1 MDWLN
6 YHHLHYFWTVAR
18 EGSIAKACRQLHLTQ
33 PTISNQLRHLERQVG
48 GKLFQKVGRGLKL
61 TDLGQLTFRYANEI
75 FTLGKE
81 LTSALE
87 GRPSDQPMLLRV
99 GVTDAMPKLVVYR
112 LLRPALRLSQPVR
125 LVCRE
130 GNTSELLQQ
139 LAGHE
144 LDIVLTDS
152 PATSQVSVRA
162 FSHLLGQCGIS
173 LFGAPQLARRFRAKF
188 PECLDQAPLLMPTA
202 NTALRRALD
211 QWFDRQA
218 IRPQIVAEFEDSA
231 LLKVFGQEGLGLFP
245 APSAISDE
253 IQRQFKV
260 KPVGT
265 IEDVQ
270 ERFFAISVERRLKHP
285 AVVAISQAAKQDF
298 LD

>member
-1 MDWLN
+1 MDWIN
-6 YHHLHYFWTVAR
+6 YHHLYYFWTVAR

-33 PTISNQLRHLERQVG
+33 PTISNQLRQLERQVG

-112 LLRPALRLSQPVR
+112 LLRPSLRLSQPVR

-130 GNTSELLQQ
+130 GNTSELVQQ

-162 FSHLLGQCGIS
+162 FSHLLGQCGIT
-173 LFGAPQLARRFRAKF
+173 LFGAPQLARRFLAKF

-202 NTALRRALD
+202 NTTLRRTLD

>member
-1 MDWLN
+1 M
-6 YHHLHYFWTVAR
+6 
-18 EGSIAKACRQLHLTQ
+18 
-33 PTISNQLRHLERQVG
+33 
-48 GKLFQKVGRGLKL
+48 GRGLKL

-162 FSHLLGQCGIS
+162 FSHLLGQCGIT

-202 NTALRRALD
+202 NTARA
-211 QWFDRQA
+211 QG
-218 IRPQIVAEFEDSA
+218 S
-231 LLKVFGQEGLGLFP
+231 G
-245 APSAISDE
+245 
-253 IQRQFKV
+253 
-260 KPVGT
+260 PV
-265 IEDVQ
+265 V
-270 ERFFAISVERRLKHP
+270 
-285 AVVAISQAAKQDF
+285 
-298 LD
+298 

>member
-6 YHHLHYFWTVAR
+6 YHHLLYFWTVAQ
-18 EGSIAKACRQLHLTQ
+18 EGSIAKACRKLHLSQ
-33 PTISNQLRHLERQVG
+33 PTISNQLRQLERQVG
-48 GKLFQKVGRGLKL
+48 GKLFQKAGRGLKL

-81 LTSALE
+81 LASALE
-87 GRPSDQPMLLRV
+87 GRPSEQPMLLRV

-112 LLRPALRLSQPVR
+112 LLRPALRLPQPVR

-130 GNTSELLQQ
+130 GNTNELLQQ

-162 FSHLLGQCGIS
+162 FSHLLGQCGVS
-173 LFGAPQLARRFRAKF
+173 LYGAPQLAHRFRANF
-188 PECLDQAPLLMPTA
+188 PESLDQAPLLMPTA

-211 QWFDRQA
+211 QWFDQQE
-218 IRPQIVAEFEDSA
+218 IRPKIVAEFEDSA

-245 APSAISDE
+245 ASSAISDE
-253 IQRQFKV
+253 VQRQFKV
-260 KPVGT
+260 MPVGT

>member
-6 YHHLHYFWTVAR
+6 YHHLLYFWTVAQ
-18 EGSIAKACRQLHLTQ
+18 EGSIAKACRKLHLSQ
-33 PTISNQLRHLERQVG
+33 PTISNQLRQLERQVG
-48 GKLFQKVGRGLKL
+48 GKLFQKAGRGLKL

-81 LTSALE
+81 LASALE
-87 GRPSDQPMLLRV
+87 GHPSEQPMLLRV

-112 LLRPALRLSQPVR
+112 LLRPALRLPQPVR

-130 GNTSELLQQ
+130 GNTNELLQQ

-162 FSHLLGQCGIS
+162 FSHLLGQCGVS
-173 LFGAPQLARRFRAKF
+173 LYGAPQLARRFRTNF
-188 PECLDQAPLLMPTA
+188 PESLDQAPLLMPTA

-211 QWFDRQA
+211 QWFDQQEL
-218 IRPQIVAEFEDSA
+218 RPKIVAEFEDSA

-245 APSAISDE
+245 APSAISE
-253 IQRQFKV
+253 EVQRQFKV
-260 KPVGT
+260 MPVGT

-285 AVVAISQAAKQDF
+285 AVIAISQAAKQDF

>member
-1 MDWLN
+1 MDWIN

-18 EGSIAKACRQLHLTQ
+18 EGSIAMACRQLHLTQ
-33 PTISNQLRHLERQVG
+33 PTISNQLRQLERQVG

-87 GRPSDQPMLLRV
+87 GRPSNQPMLLRV

-130 GNTSELLQQ
+130 GNTTELLQQ

-152 PATSQVSVRA
+152 PNTSQVSVRA
-162 FSHLLGQCGIS
+162 FSHLLGQCGIT
-173 LFGAPQLARRFRAKF
+173 LFGAPQLARRFRVKF

-202 NTALRRALD
+202 ITALRRALD
-211 QWFDRQA
+211 QWFDRQE

>member
-6 YHHLHYFWTVAR
+6 YHHLLYFWTVAQ
-18 EGSIAKACRQLHLTQ
+18 EGSIAKACRKLHLSQ
-33 PTISNQLRHLERQVG
+33 PTISNQLRRLERQVG
-48 GKLFQKVGRGLKL
+48 GKLFQKAGRGLKL

-81 LTSALE
+81 LASALE
-87 GRPSDQPMLLRV
+87 GRPSEQPMLLRV

-112 LLRPALRLSQPVR
+112 LLRPALRLPQPVR

-130 GNTSELLQQ
+130 GNTNELLQQ

-162 FSHLLGQCGIS
+162 FSHLLGQCGVS
-173 LFGAPQLARRFRAKF
+173 LYGAPQLAHRFRANF
-188 PECLDQAPLLMPTA
+188 PESLDQAPLLMPTA

-211 QWFDRQA
+211 QWFDQQE
-218 IRPQIVAEFEDSA
+218 IRPKIVAEFEDSA

-245 APSAISDE
+245 ASSAISDE
-253 IQRQFKV
+253 VQRQFKV
-260 KPVGT
+260 MPVGT

>member
-6 YHHLHYFWTVAR
+6 YHHLLYFWTVAR
-18 EGSIAKACRQLHLTQ
+18 EGSIAKACRKLHLSQ
-33 PTISNQLRHLERQVG
+33 PTISNQLRQLERQVG
-48 GKLFQKVGRGLKL
+48 GKLFQKAGRGLKL

-81 LTSALE
+81 LVSALE
-87 GRPSDQPMLLRV
+87 GLPTEQPMLLRV

-112 LLRPALRLSQPVR
+112 LLRPALRLTQPVR

-130 GNTSELLQQ
+130 GNTNELLQQ

-173 LFGAPQLARRFRAKF
+173 LFGAPPLARRFRANF
-188 PECLDQAPLLMPTA
+188 PESLDQAPLLMPTT

-211 QWFDRQA
+211 QWFDQQQL
-218 IRPQIVAEFEDSA
+218 RPKIVAEFEDSA

-245 APSAISDE
+245 APSAISE
-253 IQRQFKV
+253 EVQRQFKV
-260 KPVGT
+260 KSVGT

-270 ERFFAISVERRLKHP
+270 ERFFAISVERQLKHP

>member
-6 YHHLHYFWTVAR
+6 YHHLLYFWTVAQ
-18 EGSIAKACRQLHLTQ
+18 EGSIAKACRKLHLSQ
-33 PTISNQLRHLERQVG
+33 PTISNQLRRLERQVG
-48 GKLFQKVGRGLKL
+48 GKLFQKAGRGLKL

-81 LTSALE
+81 LANALE
-87 GRPSDQPMLLRV
+87 GRPSEQPMLLRV

-112 LLRPALRLSQPVR
+112 LLRPALRLPQPVR

-130 GNTSELLQQ
+130 GNTNELLQQ
-139 LAGHE
+139 LAGHD

-162 FSHLLGQCGIS
+162 FSHLLGQCGVS
-173 LFGAPQLARRFRAKF
+173 LYGAPQLARRFRDNF
-188 PECLDQAPLLMPTA
+188 PESLDQAPLLMPTA

-211 QWFDRQA
+211 QWFDQQE
-218 IRPQIVAEFEDSA
+218 IRPKIVAEFEDSA

-245 APSAISDE
+245 ASSAISDE
-253 IQRQFKV
+253 VQRQFKV
-260 KPVGT
+260 MPVGT